1 MKSKHFSYFRI
12 LEALSEPGCALC
24 RLGGLA
30 ADRFLEALLYEYVN
44 DTGMRKTLVAAHG
57 FCPNHSNALVAKH
70 DALGTS
76 ILYKAILNHLRAE
89 LDEVVPAAREK
100 LVSKLRDQLG
110 GTTGAGS
117 RLEAHSSCPACTQ
130 RDEAVFRALAVIS
143 EHERDAELTQAVKA
157 GDGFC
162 LPHLRVALNRLTGQA
177 LVQVVERQREV
188 WQGLDA
194 ELAEALRKHDFRFR
208 HESFGEEE
216 DSWRRAVEAV
226 TGQPGVF

>member
-89 LDEVVPAAREK
+89 LDEVMPAGRQK
-100 LVSKLRDQLG
+100 LMGKLRDQLG
-110 GTTGAGS
+110 GTTGAGA
-117 RLEAHSSCPACTQ
+117 RLAAHGPCPACTQ
-130 RDEAVFRALAVIS
+130 RDEAVLRALATIA
-143 EHERDAELTQAVKA
+143 EHEDDAELSAAVA
-157 GDGFC
+157 QSGGFC
-162 LPHLRVALNRLTGQA
+162 LPHLRTALAQLSGRAVT
-177 LVQVVERQREV
+177 QVLARQREV
-188 WQGLDA
+188 WQALDA

-226 TGQPGVF
+226 AGVPGVF